1 MLGNGHLADTREV
14 AAAKNAH
21 YAALS
26 SASAK
31 ASAGY
36 GSGYGGGYGSGAS
49 YKSGSGYGSEAGYG
63 GGAYQGPLA
72 APVVLSSG
80 YLADTR
86 DVSAAKNAHYS
97 ALLNAKSNSGYGN
110 GLNSDYDTG
119 YGSGADFKSGSVYG
133 SGAIYGGGAYQGPL
147 AAPVVL
153 SSGYLADTRDVAA
166 AKNAHYSALLNAKA
180 ISGYGSGLNSGY
192 GSGASYHGGAA
203 YGSAAVYG
211 GSAYNGPLAAPVV
224 LTSGYLADT
233 SDVAAAKGAHYVAL
247 SQASSKSAYGG
258 FNGSQGKVW
267 H

>member
-26 SASAK
+26 SAK

-36 GSGYGGGYGSGAS
+36 GSGYGGGYGSGSS

-86 DVSAAKNAHYS
+86 DVADAKNAHYS

-119 YGSGADFKSGSVYG
+119 YGSGADFKSGS
-133 SGAIYGGGAYQGPL
+133 GAIYGGGAYQGPL

-166 AKNAHYSALLNAKA
+166 AKSAHYSALLNAKA
-180 ISGYGSGLNSGY
+180 ISGYGSGLNSGYEAGY